1 MDRISTFNAPADM
14 ASLQTALAQ
23 AELPS
28 TLREPLQAL
37 VVGITEAAAA
47 SPVSVYVGSA
57 DECAAL
63 RDHFAYLLAR
73 TLSQHIPSTLL
84 VDCDFTNVG
93 LHGLVPERDALG
105 FLDLLLYGSSLGV
118 ITQDTA
124 RGVKVV
130 GAGSFPVT
138 KRMPFVASAFEEA
151 SRRLVHHARC
161 ALFVGP
167 LYDDEGGLHPLLGEV
182 SRPVLVRE
190 LDTARPGAIDPIE
203 EQISSQFGSE
213 LLSVRLLASATRST
227 PPTFSQVLGD
237 EPEEAAPPP
246 VTPAPRPERPVA
258 RTEPPVPKPEPS
270 APKPEPPTPK
280 PEPPT
285 PKPEPPTPKPE
296 PPAPKPEEPS
306 LSDLADPSL
315 SREYAPGPG
324 PAFARRPAGFP
335 VPEKRRRRVRVTPFV
350 VIVVAFVV
358 LVWWWSTRGGEEQ
371 TTGRSEVEQTAR
383 AQPPAAAVPQESTRV
398 APETTAVAQAP
409 ADTVAREPGGGRAE
423 LVVEEPQ
430 RGSVDPADTGG
441 RSGGTILINPEDIHV
456 MDELESNWP
465 NHYFIHI
472 SSFRKS
478 VEARD
483 EVAFLES
490 HEFPVFIVFLDLGAK
505 GKWYRVYAGP
515 FADRNQALEVKKSL
529 DDIPRV
535 RFTRITKIQG

>member
-28 TLREPLQAL
+28 ALHEPLQAL

-47 SPVSVYVGSA
+47 SPVSVYVASA

-124 RGVKVV
+124 KGVKVV

-138 KRMPFVASAFEEA
+138 KRMPFVASAFEGA
-151 SRRLVHHARC
+151 AHRLVHHARC

-167 LYDDEGGLHPLLGEV
+167 LYDDEGELHPLLGEV

-190 LDTARPGAIDPIE
+190 LDAARPGAIDPIE
-203 EQISSQFGSE
+203 EQISSQFGAE
-213 LLSVRLLASATRST
+213 LLSVRLLASAARST

-237 EPEEAAPPP
+237 EPEEAAPTP
-246 VTPAPRPERPVA
+246 VTPAPPPDRPVA
-258 RTEPPVPKPEPS
+258 ST
-270 APKPEPPTPK
+270 EPPTPQ
-280 PEPPT
+280 
-285 PKPEPPTPKPE
+285 PE
-296 PPAPKPEEPS
+296 PPAPKSPAPKSPAPEPPAPEPPAPEQTEPS

-350 VIVVAFVV
+350 VIVLAFVA

-383 AQPPAAAVPQESTRV
+383 AQPPAAVVPQESTRT
-398 APETTAVAQAP
+398 APETTQVAVAP
-409 ADTVAREPGGGRAE
+409 ADTVAHEPGGEGAE
-423 LVVEEPQ
+423 MVVEEP
-430 RGSVDPADTGG
+430 RRESVDLADTGG
-441 RSGGTILINPEDIHV
+441 LSGGTVLINPEDIHV
-456 MDELESNWP
+456 MDELETNWP

-478 VEARD
+478 VEARN

-515 FADRNQALEVKKSL
+515 FTTREEAFEVKKSL

>member
-23 AELPS
+23 PELPS
-28 TLREPLQAL
+28 ALREPLQAL
-37 VVGITEAAAA
+37 VVGISEAAAA
-47 SPVSVYVGSA
+47 SPVSVYVASV
-57 DECAAL
+57 DECAAV

-124 RGVKVV
+124 KGVKVV

-138 KRMPFVASAFEEA
+138 KRMPFVASAFDEA
-151 SRRLVHHARC
+151 ARRLVHHARC
-161 ALFVGP
+161 VLFVGP
-167 LYDDEGGLHPLLGEV
+167 LYDDEGDLHPLLGEV

-190 LDTARPGAIDPIE
+190 LDAARPGAIDPIE
-203 EQISSQFGSE
+203 EQISSQFGAE
-213 LLSVRLLASATRST
+213 LLSVRLLASAARST

-246 VTPAPRPERPVA
+246 ATTPPRPERPA
-258 RTEPPVPKPEPS
+258 ASTEPT
-270 APKPEPPTPK
+270 APKPKPPAAKPESKPK
-280 PEPPT
+280 P
-285 PKPEPPTPKPE
+285 PEPEPTGPTL
-296 PPAPKPEEPS
+296 A
-306 LSDLADPSL
+306 DLADPSL

-335 VPEKRRRRVRVTPFV
+335 VPEKRRRRIRVTPFV
-350 VIVVAFVV
+350 VIVVAFVA

-371 TTGRSEVEQTAR
+371 TTARSEVEQTAG
-383 AQPPAAAVPQESTRV
+383 AQPPAAIVPQESTRV
-398 APETTAVAQAP
+398 APETTMVARE
-409 ADTVAREPGGGRAE
+409 DTVAQEPGGDRAE
-423 LVVEEPQ
+423 RVVEEPQ
-430 RGSVDPADTGG
+430 RAAVDPADTGG

-456 MDELESNWP
+456 MDELETNWP

-478 VEARD
+478 VEARN

-515 FADRNQALEVKKSL
+515 FAAREEAFEVKKSL